1 MSSEK
6 LNFTDVVDGNE
17 YQFLITDYGKGM
29 AKIRLAETNDV
40 LCEVYLPAH
49 ILDEPSIVAW
59 VKEQFRKVKHNYT
72 YGRLSRRID
81 FMVFKFRKG
90 G

>member
-6 LNFTDVVDGNE
+6 INFNDVVDGNE

-40 LCEVYLPAH
+40 LCAVYLPAH

-59 VKEQFRKVKHNYT
+59 AKEQFRKVKNGYT

-81 FMVFKFRKG
+81 FIVFKFRKG
-90 G
+90 V